1 MLLSLYQYHEVIYS
15 NPYYTIAVLFRSQ
28 ENIDRTMDKDV
39 ENIEESPECNGD
51 NEKEEKK
58 GVMVKSR
65 AIVQHDLVQSP
76 TQFAQLQNNTNLNL
90 PPPNWLRRYTVSSYE
105 WLNILRGQ
113 WGFPRTSNNSYFASF
128 DIAKDF
134 PDSVGDVDIITDA
147 ENIKRLLKLPYGNG
161 AVSMIVHRIGKT
173 LFIDNFDIHLNLL
186 RTSQNEWNWLRNFYV
201 VYLAQMFNKKFLGKA
216 DRSRNRLQ
224 AKDLFS
230 KFLHYSVAD
239 QVEEDTETTNSEVNK
254 PKTDFLKESC
264 DNRSDTYPLSITA
277 LQESVFNIEFCTHE
291 ENLRRGSQPKHLRNV
306 LWTFEDI
313 HMLIGS
319 DMPIFGCGTH
329 PAVSLRLRE
338 TTEPI
343 TVLTGIDYWLDNL
356 MSNVPELVMCC
367 HLDGKVQKYHMF
379 KTEEI
384 PNLENSRFSPEVVN
398 NIAQNI
404 LSFLKTNATKCG
416 HTYWLLGGAGTE
428 TDMVKLYD
436 LTSLCNDIG
445 DEPGRNPYT
454 GPVANLLFK
463 MAKVLSKEIH
473 KKMSNSKKASVDVMD
488 AARDVMGA
496 VRDVIPVA
504 CEALPSK
511 MLLLLWL
518 RSIPCFNTTAATR
531 EALNVASLKY
541 FMADLFMPQASESS
555 SEDESSD
562 DSTEPEPEPIFTE
575 NSENTKENVTIES
588 SPFIEMSKLSR
599 PNYVNRKTKIRTSL
613 PQLLKSEDW
622 VKRCKESIK
631 YIFEGLNC
639 TLSRKQSEEYS
650 EEAIP
655 KPSIPII
662 LPYESLKDTSN
673 VSTSLKPEIHEQLD
687 SNAKKIDFQHSS
699 NEMPVSTFVAEYKED
714 VEKGKLHLIMFL
726 KASHCYQF
734 LGDEALSENNVGQAW
749 KYAKL
754 SLSCFEIAREIAAM
768 YFKLIE
774 KYYLIAHCKIY
785 FQLLVLY
792 SNIFLLLS
800 EVPMLYDSLIEESN
814 EKDLGSDIVAEY
826 LPKTSK
832 SSEFSF
838 LHDVPTTFDYV
849 KILGNSSKCLE
860 LAIELPCDFPKN
872 IDIPK
877 NLGNVLNLLGVYY
890 MKETI
895 ALFTN
900 ENVEKIKEMS
910 EKSQTSFNSAI
921 KAFEKTTDNQYLI
934 LIYGNFAKLKRSLAH
949 YHTADLEE
957 KPSSRQIGQIEM
969 QFFKQAI
976 KLYERS
982 LELLQSRK
990 SENCS
995 IWDSLSWDLST
1006 TLLHYAS
1013 LLQDNPPTKKY
1024 SVQWVEQETIRLM
1037 IQSLA
1042 RCNIEGVE
1050 PSLPSKQRQAVIN
1063 HRLGALYHCILRS
1076 LDSQSDNKKSNRTA
1090 AETHYIRAGELF
1102 LEINQPQDYIQVVLE
1117 HLGLL
1122 ESYLKDLTS
1131 FQKKYI
1137 TLEKMINMILQTS
1150 VVISDIKEFSK
1161 EDLKKNKNQDKGFPQ
1176 AAKESTVSEKH
1187 VNFLVNQLM
1196 DSLKNMCKLIKT
1208 PREAVLVDISN
1219 GYIVVA
1225 SP

>member
-1 MLLSLYQYHEVIYS
+1 MHLRMVTKIQ
-15 NPYYTIAVLFRSQ
+15 
-28 ENIDRTMDKDV
+28 KDIFLKTTV
-39 ENIEESPECNGD
+39 CFTSEEGF
-51 NEKEEKK
+51 KK
-58 GVMVKSR
+58 
-65 AIVQHDLVQSP
+65 
-76 TQFAQLQNNTNLNL
+76 
-90 PPPNWLRRYTVSSYE
+90 
-105 WLNILRGQ
+105 
-113 WGFPRTSNNSYFASF
+113 
-128 DIAKDF
+128 
-134 PDSVGDVDIITDA
+134 
-147 ENIKRLLKLPYGNG
+147 
-161 AVSMIVHRIGKT
+161 KT
-173 LFIDNFDIHLNLL
+173 LFFCFWLTLLKNRPVEGFIQHDHYCFHVSADVQSFSDSKIICESMNATLYAPIEDIPQYLL
-186 RTSQNEWNWLRNFYV
+186 V
-201 VYLAQMFNKKFLGKA
+201 VYLRTLNI
-216 DRSRNRLQ
+216 
-224 AKDLFS
+224 KDQPG
-230 KFLHYSVAD
+230 YP
-239 QVEEDTETTNSEVNK
+239 
-254 PKTDFLKESC
+254 PK
-264 DNRSDTYPLSITA
+264 N
-277 LQESVFNIEFCTHE
+277 
-291 ENLRRGSQPKHLRNV
+291 HLRVNSNKSK
-306 LWTFEDI
+306 LMKFRKSGRLAIADKFF
-313 HMLIGS
+313 L
-319 DMPIFGCGTH
+319 DTH
-329 PAVSLRLRE
+329 PLLITNCYKYLGIPLQTSLTFTKVIEDKKRKAYINIS
-338 TTEPI
+338 T
-343 TVLTGIDYWLDNL
+343 LT
-356 MSNVPELVMCC
+356 
-367 HLDGKVQKYHMF
+367 
-379 KTEEI
+379 
-384 PNLENSRFSPEVVN
+384 
-398 NIAQNI
+398 
-404 LSFLKTNATKCG
+404 
-416 HTYWLLGGAGTE
+416 AGTE

-473 KKMSNSKKASVDVMD
+473 KKMSNSKKASVY
-488 AARDVMGA
+488 
-496 VRDVIPVA
+496 
-504 CEALPSK
+504 ALFNDCLF
-511 MLLLLWL
+511 LLDKEKH
-518 RSIPCFNTTAATR
+518 PK
-531 EALNVASLKY
+531 NVASLKY

-631 YIFEGLNC
+631 YIFETRDCNMCEQMRLMTRVVMSQHISVQISIGQTGLNC

-754 SLSCFEIAREIAAM
+754 SGVRQSGTEFGSVET
-768 YFKLIE
+768 LIRLGRCRNIWYKKTHNDVLHLLHLFSFHFQHRCGWC
-774 KYYLIAHCKIY
+774 KYGGNQMKRTLEVILLQNIY
-785 FQLLVLY
+785 QK
-792 SNIFLLLS
+792 
-800 EVPMLYDSLIEESN
+800 P
-814 EKDLGSDIVAEY
+814 
-826 LPKTSK
+826 PR

-1006 TLLHYAS
+1006 TLFALCLS
-1013 LLQDNPPTKKY
+1013 LAGQPSYKK
-1024 SVQWVEQETIRLM
+1024 VEQETIRLM

-1208 PREAVLVDISN
+1208 PREAVLVSFINILLYSILIITGFYFKCYSSGN
-1219 GYIVVA
+1219 KVTYPHSVKLK
-1225 SP
+1225 